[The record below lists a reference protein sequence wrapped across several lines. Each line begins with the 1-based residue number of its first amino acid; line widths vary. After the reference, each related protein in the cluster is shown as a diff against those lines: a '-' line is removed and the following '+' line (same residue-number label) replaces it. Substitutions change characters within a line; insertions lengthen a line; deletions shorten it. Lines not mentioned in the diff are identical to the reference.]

1 MTAQRHRR
9 RLLPADHPE
18 MFKQAVKGYLSSS
31 YLLPG
36 DRVVRGQAISYLAS
50 ELRDRYG
57 CNGGVGWVLPA
68 NLSDLASLLESSGF
82 AVVRGR
88 PLRLTRTGASKPYA
102 PCMVVVPAD
111 YASLAKPY
119 G

>member
-18 MFKQAVKGYLSSS
+18 MFKQAVRAHLAAN

-57 CNGGVGWVLPA
+57 CTGVGWVLPG

-102 PCMVVVPAD
+102 ACQVVVPAD